1 MYKNILVPLDGS
13 KFAEGALE
21 HVRAIAHERPVDKVF
36 LVRVVEPLIMDVKN
50 YIGLERSREAED
62 KLEADAKKYIEKT
75 AADLRKEGIHI
86 ESKIVVDGEPAAKI
100 LEAAKAEN
108 IDLIIMSTHGRSA
121 FFHWVFG
128 SVAHKVLV
136 HSSVPILVV
145 PRKDKGGFR

>member
-1 MYKNILVPLDGS
+1 MYRKILVPLDGS
-13 KFAEGALE
+13 KFAESALE
-21 HVRAIAHERPVDKVF
+21 HVRTIAQGGAVEKVV
-36 LVRVVEPLIMDVKN
+36 LIRVLEPLVIDVRD
-50 YIGLERSREAED
+50 YLGADRAREAEN
-62 KLEADAKKYIEKT
+62 KIEADAKRYIEKT
-75 AADLRKEGIHI
+75 AAGLRKEGIHV
-86 ESKIVVDGEPAAKI
+86 EFKIVVDGEPAAKI

-145 PRKDKGGFR
+145 PRKDKVGFR